1 MNDIISGSTAIS
13 LSLIISIVGV
23 GVFLV
28 KSYFLSEL
36 NREQIKGIN
45 TKIDSIIDRLGKID
59 ASIHGFE
66 QWIKFTSRPR
76 SHRDGNGEFKIL
88 DYNKHSDD

>member
-1 MNDIISGSTAIS
+1 MNDIITGNTAVSI
-13 LSLIISIVGV
+13 SLIISVLGV
-23 GVFLV
+23 GIFLV
-28 KSYFLSEL
+28 KSYFTSEL

-59 ASIHGFE
+59 SAVHGFE

-76 SHRDGNGEFKIL
+76 SRDANGEFKLL
-88 DYNKHSDD
+88 DYKHQDD